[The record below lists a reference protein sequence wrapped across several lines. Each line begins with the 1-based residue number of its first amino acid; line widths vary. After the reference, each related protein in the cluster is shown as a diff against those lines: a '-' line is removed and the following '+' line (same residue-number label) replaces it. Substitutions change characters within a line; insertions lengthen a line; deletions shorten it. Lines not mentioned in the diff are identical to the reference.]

1 MRPGECMCEPAF
13 GGGRDPGFYQSLQSA
28 FDSKGIKKH
37 SVIKRFD
44 SV

>member
-1 MRPGECMCEPAF
+1 MSACVSLPL